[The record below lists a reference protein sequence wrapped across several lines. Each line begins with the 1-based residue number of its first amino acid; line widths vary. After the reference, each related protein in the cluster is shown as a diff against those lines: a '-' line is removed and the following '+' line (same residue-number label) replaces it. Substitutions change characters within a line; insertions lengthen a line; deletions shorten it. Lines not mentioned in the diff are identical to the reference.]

1 MSELSVLRPT
11 GEIDI
16 AAVTRL
22 RPTWL
27 ALADARR
34 PVVVVDLS
42 QVTFM
47 DVAGVGLL
55 AALMNR
61 QHAHGGQ
68 VHLRQV
74 PAQVAR
80 LLDLTGLAAL
90 FPVETVELVE
100 PVPSGCSAAGVIDLR
115 GLEGQRQ
122 LRD

>member
-1 MSELSVLRPT
+1 MSGVPVLRPR

-22 RPTWL
+22 RSTWL

-42 QVTFM
+42 DVTFM

-55 AALMNR
+55 AALVNR
-61 QHAHGGQ
+61 QRVHGGQ
-68 VHLRQV
+68 VHLRSV
-74 PAQVAR
+74 PAQVGR
-80 LLDLTGLAAL
+80 VLELTGLTAAI
-90 FPVETVELVE
+90 PVEPPQRER
-100 PVPSGCSAAGVIDLR
+100 PAAGVIDLR
-115 GLEGQRQ
+115 RLEGQRQ